1 MRALAAALFASALAC
16 HGASAPL
23 YPAGSSYDEGHGDL
37 ALASMKLLTPERSD
51 EPAPAPRERVPEP
64 ESDDADPAAQGFGGA
79 TYGGST
85 YAGFVVP
92 AWHSVSVDRK
102 PRYRQTT
109 GLSGAVEGVV
119 SWRGAVPRPLT
130 TSCGAIDPLALGAD
144 GALAGALVYIEKVSV
159 GRTVSVEGKA
169 ASVGGLVVKRGCAL
183 APAVQIATPLP
194 APLIVHGDARPT
206 SIRVTPPAGSPRTY
220 ELREAG
226 QVGMQVQ
233 AGVTRIDA
241 ADGAFASAWV
251 VALETPYYALTDD
264 RGRFRID
271 ELATGTYEVTIWQ
284 PPVPALANG
293 ALTYGAPIVV
303 KRSVRIEDAR
313 TTRLDVALGR

>member
-51 EPAPAPRERVPEP
+51 EAPPAPRERVPEP
-64 ESDDADPAAQGFGGA
+64 DDADLSAESLGGA
-79 TYGGST
+79 GYGGST

-92 AWHSVSVDRK
+92 AWHSVTVDRRPK
-102 PRYRQTT
+102 YRQTS
-109 GLSGAVEGVV
+109 GLSGAVEGVI
-119 SWRGAVPRPLT
+119 SWRGAVPARLT
-130 TSCGAIDPLALGAD
+130 TSCGAIEPLALDAD

-159 GRTVSVEGKA
+159 GRAVSVEGKA

-183 APAVQIATPLP
+183 GPAVQIATPLP
-194 APLIVHGDARPT
+194 APLIVHGDAKRT
-206 SIRVTPPAGSPRTY
+206 SIRVTPPAGPPRTY

-241 ADGAFASAWV
+241 EDGTFASAWI

-271 ELATGTYEVTIWQ
+271 ELAAGTYEVTIWQ
-284 PPVPALANG
+284 PPVPALAGG

-303 KRSVRIEDAR
+303 KRAVRIEDAR
-313 TTRLDVALGR
+313 TSRLDVALGR